1 MEMIKTPIETPLCKL
16 RLQAII
22 GFMDEK
28 GTLRNFDEN
37 TANDV
42 HSMASGAYEAV
53 FNVNDYAYSGHFGL
67 TGEYCLRIELGAL
80 IGAPGGLRRFDVVVV
95 CFSQK
100 EVSELV
106 VSAKRAKET
115 PVTITHPGFMN
126 IAKEG
131 RSENAQVTIEAV
143 AKANRAV
150 LIRAVRI
157 SVPIDD
163 AEYIVDQ
170 IALYKEQM
178 SANC

>member
-1 MEMIKTPIETPLCKL
+1 
-16 RLQAII
+16 
-22 GFMDEK
+22 
-28 GTLRNFDEN
+28 
-37 TANDV
+37 
-42 HSMASGAYEAV
+42 
-53 FNVNDYAYSGHFGL
+53 
-67 TGEYCLRIELGAL
+67 
-80 IGAPGGLRRFDVVVV
+80 
-95 CFSQK
+95 
-100 EVSELV
+100 
-106 VSAKRAKET
+106 
-115 PVTITHPGFMN
+115 MN